1 MENKMTKRL
10 DYVASGTAY
19 MRLHRQGN
27 IDTPEIFEYIC
38 SAFTRLQDRSS
49 HHKFGLLFNAFME
62 SSFGEKFEHYKPHL
76 GDIHADSGGLQ
87 IVTQGKVITS
97 DMKDQIYRVQAK
109 WADLG
114 MSFDE
119 IPIGTMGSSSSRND
133 VSNRWFK
140 PDEMEHYARES
151 GRNIKR
157 QIEVFHEEGSA
168 CKPILIAQG
177 NCYDTYMKWVDY
189 LMQEIPASEHK
200 YIGGVAMGAAALG
213 TGTLEDIERAFIFSQ
228 LPVERSHLH
237 VLGVGAAKRL
247 LPYIVFL
254 QNGMYDGVTMS
265 YDSTTHTGGSELGL
279 FYQNTR
285 ETLSFNRQ
293 FGKDYETI
301 YNDMAELGLPEG
313 VDLRG
318 FHEIMNTGFT
328 KYVEDLGK
336 SDVKYMQ
343 TRTAFTIKSIL
354 NFVQHVD
361 DLYDSKKEVLKLAT
375 DAKIQNPIK
384 HLYDVKTKSDW
395 DSWLRHFKK
404 AVKSNR
410 VQVGQPAALEEY
422 SETKKI
428 VKPPKSQSDPHPLDD
443 FFG

>member
-1 MENKMTKRL
+1 
-10 DYVASGTAY
+10 
-19 MRLHRQGN
+19 MRLNRQGN
-27 IDTPEIFEYIC
+27 IDNRDIFEYIC
-38 SAFTRLQDRSS
+38 SAFTNLQDRSR
-49 HHKFGLLFNAFME
+49 HHQFGLLFNAFME
-62 SSFGEKFEHYKPHL
+62 SSFGEKFEYYKPYL
-76 GDIHADSGGLQ
+76 GNIHADSGGLQ
-87 IVTQGKVITS
+87 IISQGKTITP
-97 DMKDQIYRVQAK
+97 DMKDQVYRVQAK
-109 WADLG
+109 WANLG

-119 IPIGTMGSSSSRND
+119 IPIGTRGATSSRND
-133 VSNRWFK
+133 VTNRWFK

-177 NCYDTYMKWVDY
+177 NDYDTYMKWVDY
-189 LMQEIPASEHK
+189 LMQEIPAADHK
-200 YIGGVAMGAAALG
+200 YISGVAMGAAALG

-237 VLGVGAAKRL
+237 VLGVGASKRL
-247 LPYIVFL
+247 LPYMVFL
-254 QNGMYDGVTMS
+254 QNGMYEGVTMS

-279 FYQNTR
+279 FYKNTR
-285 ETLSFNRQ
+285 VALSFNRQ
-293 FGKDYETI
+293 FGNDYETI
-301 YNDMAELGLPEG
+301 FNDISELNMPAG
-313 VDLRG
+313 VDVRG

-328 KYVEDLGK
+328 KYVEGGGDET
-336 SDVKYMQ
+336 KYMQ

-361 DLYDSKKEVLKLAT
+361 DLYDSKKEVLKLANS
-375 DAKIQNPIK
+375 AKMYSPIK
-384 HLYDVKTKSDW
+384 HLYEVKTKGDW

-410 VQVGQPAALEEY
+410 VQSGQPTALEEW
-422 SETKKI
+422 TTPKKI